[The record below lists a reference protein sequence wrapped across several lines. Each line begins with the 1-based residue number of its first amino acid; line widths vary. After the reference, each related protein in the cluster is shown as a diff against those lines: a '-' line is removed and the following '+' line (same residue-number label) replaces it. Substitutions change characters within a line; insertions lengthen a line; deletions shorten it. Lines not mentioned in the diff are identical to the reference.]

1 MELANRVC
9 VERQSWRPGPP
20 VYLALL
26 SLMVVLVVI
35 CVPLLSMASP
45 LLRAVGWSS
54 TGLLVAVTAYR
65 FALLRSMVL
74 FYDMDGIGKIS
85 EVLPRRRAVW
95 SVKWGD
101 IEHVAFEKRLSARL
115 MRSYPVRVVKR
126 YTANDEIRLLRRW
139 RGDQATCEINR
150 QPIVLVWTEAPE
162 AGA

>member
-1 MELANRVC
+1 MESANGAY
-9 VERQSWRPGPP
+9 VERQSRWPGQL
-20 VYLALL
+20 VSLALL
-26 SLMVVLVVI
+26 SLMVVLDVI
-35 CVPLLSMASP
+35 CVPLLSMAGP
-45 LLRAVGWSS
+45 LLRAIGWSS
-54 TGLLVAVTAYR
+54 TVLLVTAYR
-65 FALLRSMVL
+65 FALARSMVL

-85 EVLPRRRAVW
+85 EVLPRRRAMW

-126 YTANDEIRLLRRW
+126 YTANDEIRLLRWW